1 MGRLGVSGRPHLLF
15 ISGTSL
21 SGKNGSSHVERSLAA
36 ALAPRFDL
44 TLLSRDAAPLPDQ
57 PFDHQLYQ
65 RPSSRELGVL
75 LRAGR
80 VGRRIA
86 EIDAQ
91 RPIHLVHAF
100 GFFPL
105 ALYAARCRCPLV
117 LTHHN
122 MELWPRAWIARRRTR
137 AALGQ
142 AAAIV
147 CLNALQKQRIAA
159 EAGVPAERLVV
170 IENGVDEPV
179 EEDPGLGLP
188 PRYWLFAGRFEAA
201 KGLPLLLD
209 ALEAL
214 PAAERPTLVLAGEE
228 RGGAELTDR
237 ARALGAVVTGW
248 LSREALSF
256 VLRRA
261 SGLLFPSFSE
271 ASPLLLLEAQAAG
284 VPVVA
289 HALPEL
295 DGALADAEG
304 ALAELIAPGDQTAW
318 TRALADPR
326 DLRQTY
332 AARVARAARRAQGLR
347 WPAVAERYAA
357 VYQKALGLA

>member
-1 MGRLGVSGRPHLLF
+1 MSGRPHLLF

-21 SGKNGSSHVERSLAA
+21 FGKNGSSHVERSLAA

-44 TLLSRDAAPLPDQ
+44 TLLSRDAAPLRGQ
-57 PFDHQLYQ
+57 PFDHQLYR
-65 RPSSRELGVL
+65 RPSSRELGAAL
-75 LRAGR
+75 WAGR

-100 GFFPL
+100 GFFPV
-105 ALYAARCRCPLV
+105 ALYAAGCACPLI

-122 MELWPRAWIARRRTR
+122 MQLWPRGWIARRRTQ
-137 AALGQ
+137 AALGR

-147 CLNALQKQRIAA
+147 CLNALQQQRIAA
-159 EAGVPAERLVV
+159 EAGVPAARLVV
-170 IENGVDEPV
+170 IENGVDEPA
-179 EEDPGLGLP
+179 EEDPGLTLP

-201 KGLPLLLD
+201 KGLLLLLN

-214 PAAERPTLVLAGEE
+214 PAAERPALVLAGEE
-228 RGGAELTDR
+228 RGSTALTDR
-237 ARALGAVVTGW
+237 ARALGATITGW

-261 SGLLFPSFSE
+261 AGLLFASFSE

-284 VPVVA
+284 VPVIA

-295 DGALADAEG
+295 QGALEDSEG

-326 DLRQTY
+326 DLRRTHE
-332 AARVARAARRAQGLR
+332 ARIARAARRAQARR
-347 WPAVAERYAA
+347 WPAVAERYAK
-357 VYQKALGLA
+357 VYERALGLA